1 MELGNMYVD
10 VLEDQ
15 FQLARG
21 WYANWPLS
29 TPVALG
35 DVGTLEENFETGIT
49 SFRPSN
55 RLPDYGI
62 PFLATPSTEPVG
74 DLTLTYG
81 AETHLEFGLDASL
94 DGWKWLGNATAGFQ
108 AGFGSSGGLHAEFSD
123 IRRVRIEDLDSL
135 RDNLLDAKRGE
146 TLMYYRAVVVEVDTV
161 DIGMILASTN
171 STAKVKVSTDVDL
184 KPAQIKLV
192 SFAGSFA
199 VKSNDGSALIQPMTK
214 PFTSAFR
221 ALVVGKRGIWWW
233 KHIVIFGAAD
243 MSPEQRMEAIE
254 NELSDGDYLLMY

>member
-1 MELGNMYVD
+1 MYVEA
-10 VLEDQ
+10 LEHE

-21 WYANWPLS
+21 WYANWPMS

-55 RLPDYGI
+55 RLPDYDI
-62 PFLATPSTEPVG
+62 PFTHTPATDPVG
-74 DLTLTYG
+74 DMTLTYG
-81 AETHLEFGLDASL
+81 ADTHLEFGLDASL
-94 DGWKWLGNATAGFQ
+94 DGWKWLGNAKAGFQ
-108 AGFGSSGGLHAEFSD
+108 AGFGSSGGLHAEFSG
-123 IRRVRIEDLDSL
+123 IRRGRIEDLDSL
-135 RDNLLDAKRGE
+135 RDNLLDAKRRE
-146 TLMYYRAVVVEVDTV
+146 AVKPYRAVVVEVDTV
-161 DIGMILASTN
+161 DIGMILASTK

-199 VKSNDGSALIQPMTK
+199 VKSNEGSALIQPMTK

-221 ALVVGKRGIWWW
+221 ALVVGTRGIWWW
-233 KHIVIFGAAD
+233 KHTVIFGAAD
-243 MSPEQRMEAIE
+243 LSPERRMEATE
-254 NELSDGDYLLMY
+254 NELSDDDYLVLY